1 MIEDHEFDE
10 CPCEQCGECV
20 FEVAPEKNPPER
32 YCRRPQSAHVKSK
45 GHQDNLVKAEH
56 SFREREVAVS

>member
-45 GHQDNLVKAEH
+45 GHQGNLVK
-56 SFREREVAVS
+56 SAV